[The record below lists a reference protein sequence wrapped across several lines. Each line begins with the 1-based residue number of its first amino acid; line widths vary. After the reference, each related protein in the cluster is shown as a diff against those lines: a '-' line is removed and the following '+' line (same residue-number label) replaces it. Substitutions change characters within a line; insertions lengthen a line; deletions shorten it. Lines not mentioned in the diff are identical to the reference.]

1 MKHAMWLA
9 LAVALGCGSKADKAP
24 EKAPTPPPVKTED
37 PPTPP
42 ESPKAALTVEGFM
55 TPESVLYDTDNDVY
69 LVSNINGGEVDAD
82 DNGFISALKPDGTV
96 TRWIDGAAADIK
108 LDGPKGSA
116 IVGGTFYVADISVLR
131 RFDRKTGKQ
140 LDDIKIEG
148 ATFLNDVVADGAG
161 GVLVT
166 DSGFDAK
173 LQPNGADAVYHVS
186 SAGVVTKRASGKGL
200 GAPNGLA
207 MGEDGTVEVATF
219 GSGEVY
225 AVDVA
230 GKKLPGSMPPKGELD
245 GLVVLEHG
253 DLLVS
258 SWGGK
263 AIYRGKVSG
272 EWKEIVSGVEAPADI
287 GLDTKRKLIL
297 VPLFTK
303 NQVKVFALPSS

>member
-55 TPESVLYDTDNDVY
+55 TPESVLYDADNDVY

-186 SAGVVTKRASGKGL
+186 GAGVVTKRASGKGL

-303 NQVKVFALPSS
+303 NQVKVFALPSL